1 MKSRYRTNTRCPTRP
16 LRRAS
21 GRPAPVPRHHT
32 EATRRVWRLPAFAP
46 FALAGLMLLALIVFL
61 STCMHTPSDQPND
74 GPYVSPYDWNGL
86 TANGDRLAYYEGGA
100 LCSDLGVDVSD
111 HQGDI
116 DWQAVARD
124 GIDFAIVRL
133 GNRGYT
139 EGALYADEQAAA
151 NLDGAAA
158 AGLETGAYFF
168 SQATTEDEA
177 REEAEFA
184 LALLDGRSLRLPVVF
199 DHEPVPDA
207 AGRANRIM
215 GDELTAC
222 ARAFCERIEQAG
234 YATMIYGNKQD
245 IARFGSNAFGN
256 RPVWFAEYDV
266 AVPTGQ
272 FDFDLW
278 QYTNGGS
285 VAGYSHSRRSQ
296 HSVPGRPNS
305 PSKQPRAPST
315 RSHRGIATHGVPH
328 RGTPVPHRGSTPLYP
343 PLRLSI
349 LPDNA
354 SKRSAANREERGNHG
369 KRKDAGTVAQEL
381 PRNSGRRSRCACSQ
395 RVGRMR
401 TAGSRRRQ
409 RTQRSIRCQRQLGR
423 RIRRHRVRREPEMLS
438 AVAAWHP
445 MSTPRSPKKTTRTD
459 LRNIKGD

>member
-1 MKSRYRTNTRCPTRP
+1 M
-16 LRRAS
+16 
-21 GRPAPVPRHHT
+21 
-32 EATRRVWRLPAFAP
+32 WRLPAFAP

-74 GPYVSPYDWNGL
+74 GPYVSRYYWNGL

-124 GIDFAIVRL
+124 GSDFAIVRL

-285 VAGYSHSRRSQ
+285 VAGIPTAVDLNIRF
-296 HSVPGRPNS
+296 
-305 PSKQPRAPST
+305 
-315 RSHRGIATHGVPH
+315 
-328 RGTPVPHRGSTPLYP
+328 L
-343 PLRLSI
+343 
-349 LPDNA
+349 
-354 SKRSAANREERGNHG
+354 
-369 KRKDAGTVAQEL
+369 AG
-381 PRNSGRRSRCACSQ
+381 
-395 RVGRMR
+395 
-401 TAGSRRRQ
+401 
-409 RTQRSIRCQRQLGR
+409 
-423 RIRRHRVRREPEMLS
+423 
-438 AVAAWHP
+438 
-445 MSTPRSPKKTTRTD
+445 
-459 LRNIKGD
+459 